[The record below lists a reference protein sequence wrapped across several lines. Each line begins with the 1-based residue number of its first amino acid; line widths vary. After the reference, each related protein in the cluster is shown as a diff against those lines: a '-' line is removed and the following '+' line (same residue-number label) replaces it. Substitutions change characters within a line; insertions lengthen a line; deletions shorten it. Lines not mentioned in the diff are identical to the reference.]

1 MAFPFI
7 TISSN
12 VNSLNT
18 GSYYSEKDLSTFN
31 ISQSTEMFF
40 AESSQDIIEF
50 ATYDI
55 LGNLNNWKTLSK
67 NDTYSVTNKTYKDVD
82 GKSFTYNY
90 KKFNSSYIISS
101 ERQILLNTVQ
111 DLNDSG
117 ILSGSYVVSYN
128 FLRNVAGNN
137 NYKLVVKSIS
147 VDRTELQ
154 LIPSFKLDVN
164 NEENLLNNLNFEG
177 FSRQMIVVN
186 DLVDLI
192 IAKLKTFNSADY
204 YPTLA
209 ANSPDV
215 VSSIKSIF
223 GFKTDAEII
232 EFLNEIYYGFSIN
245 LKNINNVVTN
255 NSYDGI
261 EDFITNWL
269 YTYYKSLVNISDLKN
284 QFKYITDTAVSK
296 NLQVFNYNYVNLD
309 TTNSVTTFI
318 DTLFFDDFIS
328 PMLDEIGK
336 TYNDKFYS
344 YLKNSL
350 NFGNNEFYPI
360 LNHSYTTDNNNNTI
374 LIVKLFDNLPQN
386 IGLRDTC
393 WVSNISAVPLIQKVI
408 LSYPTTQKRYK
419 ISGPNFKINP
429 RITSVPENKVSSYK
443 SKNQLNVNNL
453 ENQIDFNKKLQ
464 QLNVD
469 YTSFKNFIVFSSAQ
483 LRVKLFKNKLNTLT
497 ALNENL
503 YAIEQKTVNNV
514 SSSNSSAISASYSY
528 DSNSINTQIN
538 DIYNSFD
545 GFDSY
550 LFSNQ
555 SIISGSAY
563 DDYLAE
569 AVDYD
574 FYNRDSLVNNTP
586 EYINT
591 DSNNSDYLVFLSMA
605 GHFFDNIYLYIQNFP
620 TNQYVNNSQ
629 NNSFISNIANNMLE
643 QFGWTPIS
651 SVDDLSLGNY
661 YLNNSEHSSSL
672 VMSGVNKMKTIW
684 NRILNN
690 LPIIYKTKG
699 TEESIRLL
707 SNIYGIPSGLVKVK
721 EFGGNN
727 LSDEDKS
734 SYIFDKTYYLTRY
747 SGSNEY
753 IQIPYSTDVN
763 SIEFKLSINSSHQ
776 YKWNDKIDI
785 LYKDD
790 NFKVYLVK
798 DKPDFLGTL
807 TFQLYDTKFVSDS
820 MPFFNGQIFNV
831 LIKKED
837 YLQDEQ
843 LVLSGLYP
851 STYYFII
858 NHSYEDRTIFD
869 SKNELLLDCSYAAY
883 FTSSTNLYFGN
894 TTASVNNFFGNLDK
908 INIWLS
914 PLSQSAFISHC
925 KNFDAYDNGNTSTTY
940 NDLYFR
946 YSFMTPQ
953 NFASSSVVPFTNA
966 NKYYETSSNYYGYAY
981 NFPSN
986 AVEYISASC
995 HTTPVSIYPFQFDKI
1010 FLRQN
1015 ISYRNLGPNKFK
1027 NSKINRV
1034 SQKVLAR
1041 LMRNESSTTQ
1051 TLINNDSN
1059 LVTVYISPYDGRDD
1073 DIVDFLGEYD
1083 LMDAI
1088 GDPANLYKNNYDSL
1102 TVLRENYNK
1111 NNLAEKVLF
1120 QEFMTIYK
1128 NYIDS
1133 SFFESVKQLIPARS
1147 KFISGILI
1155 EQSLI
1160 ERNKYENKPIQPS
1173 NIGIL
1178 DIIPNQDLYNINST
1192 FIPSNV
1198 VNLNSGV
1205 PIQIDNYT
1213 YSYQTKYIS
1222 NDAVNERFS
1231 AFSMNGSYYHYTEK
1245 YGFVNG
1251 FIYKTTKNLYDKNY
1265 IWNTLA
1271 FNYATR
1277 NYIWDKSNFNYATS
1291 SITQFNLANSAILDS
1306 INLDLSPYPVG
1317 HYSLIRNGNSRTGFL
1332 TTQYN
1337 TVNQS
1342 GSLDGSLPITMTS
1355 VNVSQ
1360 AVTTLV

>member
-1 MAFPFI
+1 MSFPFV

-12 VNSLNT
+12 VTSLNT
-18 GSYYSEKDLSTFN
+18 GSYYSQKDLSTFN
-31 ISQSTEMFF
+31 VSQSKDIFF

-55 LGNLNNWKTLSK
+55 VGNLNNWKTLSK
-67 NDTYSVTNKTYKDVD
+67 NDTYSVINKTYKDVNNN
-82 GKSFTYNY
+82 SFTYNY

-101 ERQILLNTVQ
+101 DRQILLNTVE

-128 FLRNVAGNN
+128 FLRNVAGNDK
-137 NYKLVVKSIS
+137 YKLVIKSIS
-147 VDRTELQ
+147 VDRKELQ
-154 LIPSFKLDVN
+154 LIPSFRLDVN
-164 NEENLLNNLNFEG
+164 NEENLLNSLNFEG
-177 FSRQMIVVN
+177 FSRQMILVN

-192 IAKLKTFNSADY
+192 IEKIKTFNSADY
-204 YPTLA
+204 YPTAA
-209 ANSPDV
+209 ANNPEA

-223 GFKTDAEII
+223 GFKTDTEII
-232 EFLNEIYYGFSIN
+232 DFLNKIYYGFSIN
-245 LKNINNVVTN
+245 SKDINNTLTN

-269 YTYYKSLVNISDLKN
+269 YTYYKNLVNISDLKG

-296 NLQVFNYNYVNLD
+296 NLQVFNYNYLKLD
-309 TTNSVTTFI
+309 STNSVTTFI
-318 DTLFFDDFIS
+318 DVLFFDDFIS

-336 TYNDKFYS
+336 KYNDKFYS

-350 NFGNNEFYPI
+350 NFGNNEFYPV

-374 LIVKLFDNLPQN
+374 LIVKLFDYLPQN

-393 WVSNISAVPLIQKVI
+393 WISNISTVPLIQKVI
-408 LSYPTTQKRYK
+408 LSYPVDVKRYK

-429 RITSVPENKVSSYK
+429 RIDSVPKNKVSDYK
-443 SKNQLNVNNL
+443 SKNQLNSNNL

-483 LRVKLFKNKLNTLT
+483 LRIKLFKNKLNTLD
-497 ALNENL
+497 ALNSEL
-503 YAIEQKTVNNV
+503 YAIDQKISTNV
-514 SSSNSSAISASYSY
+514 SSSSSSAISASYSY
-528 DSNSINTQIN
+528 DSNSINAQIN

-555 SIISGSAY
+555 SIVSGSAY
-563 DDYLAE
+563 NDYLAD
-569 AVDYD
+569 AVEYD

-591 DSNNSDYLVFLSMA
+591 DSNNSEYLVFLSMA

-620 TNQYVNNSQ
+620 TTQYVNNSQ
-629 NNSFISNIANNMLE
+629 DNSFISNIANIMLE

-651 SVDDLSLGNY
+651 SVDDLSLENY
-661 YLNNSEHSSSL
+661 YLTNSEHSSSL
-672 VMSGVNKMKTIW
+672 TMSGVDKMKNIW
-684 NRILNN
+684 NRVLNN
-690 LPIIYKTKG
+690 LPMIYKTKG

-734 SYIFDKTYYLTRY
+734 SYIFDKTYYFTRY

-753 IQIPYSTDVN
+753 IQIPYSSDVN
-763 SIEFKLSINSSHQ
+763 SIEFKLNIDTAHV

-798 DKPDFLGTL
+798 DKQDFLGTL
-807 TFQLYDTKFVSDS
+807 TFQLYDTKFISDS
-820 MPFFNGQIFNV
+820 LPFFNGQIFNV

-843 LVLSGLYP
+843 LVLSGQYP

-869 SKNELLLDCSYAAY
+869 SKNEILLNRSYATY

-914 PLSQSAFISHC
+914 PLSQSAFTSHC

-946 YSFMTPQ
+946 YSFMYPQ
-953 NFASSSVVPFTNA
+953 NFASSSVFTFTNA

-995 HTTPVSIYPFQFDKI
+995 HTTPVSVYPFQFDKI
-1010 FLRQN
+1010 FVRQN
-1015 ISYRNLGPNKFK
+1015 ISYKNLGPNKFK

-1034 SQKVLAR
+1034 SQQVLAR
-1041 LMRNESSTTQ
+1041 LMPNESSTTQ

-1059 LVTVYISPYDGRDD
+1059 LAAVYISPYDGRDD
-1073 DIVDFLGEYD
+1073 DIVDFLGEYN

-1111 NNLAEKVLF
+1111 NNLSEKVLF

-1147 KFISGILI
+1147 KFINGVLI

-1160 ERNKYENKPIQPS
+1160 ERNKYQNKPIQPID
-1173 NIGIL
+1173 IGVL
-1178 DIIPNQDLYNINST
+1178 DIIPNQDLYNINTS
-1192 FIPSNV
+1192 FISMNV
-1198 VNLNSGV
+1198 GTVNSGV
-1205 PIQIDNYT
+1205 PIQIDSYT
-1213 YSYQTKYIS
+1213 DLSQTKYIS
-1222 NDAVNERFS
+1222 NDAVNDRLS
-1231 AFSMNGSYYHYTEK
+1231 AFSVGGSYYNYKER

-1251 FIYKTTKNLYDKNY
+1251 VIYKTTKNLYNVNY
-1265 IWNTLA
+1265 IENIST
-1271 FNYATR
+1271 
-1277 NYIWDKSNFNYATS
+1277 FNYATS
-1291 SITQFNLANSAILDS
+1291 SIIQFSLANSASLDS
-1306 INLDLSPYPVG
+1306 SYRDTDSYPVG
-1317 HYSLIRNGNSRTGFL
+1317 HYSLIRNGNRRTGFL

-1355 VNVSQ
+1355 VNVGQ
-1360 AVTTLV
+1360 ALTTLVSA